1 MSGQLLFQRCALG
14 AFVLWS
20 SACGR
25 AATSAKAPPP
35 AEPSLTEQQWTV
47 SRNPAAPVVELR
59 VVFEGGS
66 ADDPPGFSGLTY
78 VTVMS
83 MLEGRTGELG
93 FADRQR
99 LLFPMAAEISAH
111 VEREQVVFSG
121 RVHRD
126 HLAAFYPLFRDVLLK
141 PAFDQVDF
149 ERVRARTL
157 SHLTQD
163 LRGADDETLGKEVLQ
178 AMLFEGHPYAHP
190 ELGSER
196 GLLALQ
202 REQLIQQ
209 WAEVLCAERVR
220 GAAAGPLDDAFEQ
233 RIKADLAALRTS
245 ACTAQKPLPP
255 GSSLN
260 TRRVWIIDKPEAGS
274 VAISL
279 GMPIAVTR
287 SHPDYAALSLAAAY
301 LGQHRTFAGRLMQKM
316 RGERG
321 LNYGDYAYAEHFV
334 QEGDTRF
341 PMPNV
346 SRRQQYFS
354 VWLRPVRPEQARF
367 ALRMA
372 VRELESFAAD
382 GLSEADFARMQRFA
396 SRYFSLFA
404 QTEQERLGNTLDD
417 RFYAS
422 HAHGA
427 GGEQG
432 PIEPHLSQLTA
443 SFQQLTREQVNA
455 AIRRHILPSRLQ
467 VAMVAPDAGRLA
479 EALVRGDASPIT
491 YNVDKPGAVLAEDKL
506 IESHPL
512 GLVKEQVN
520 VLPLASI
527 FH

>member
-1 MSGQLLFQRCALG
+1 MSRSLAWFRCTW
-14 AFVLWS
+14 VLAVLAS
-20 SACGR
+20 GACGR
-25 AATSAKAPPP
+25 ATPATKAPSS
-35 AEPSLTEQQWTV
+35 EQLSLSDDQWTL
-47 SRNPAAPVVELR
+47 SRNEAAPVVELR

-66 ADDPPGFSGLTY
+66 ADDPPGYAGLTY

-99 LLFPMAAEISAH
+99 LLFPMAAVISAH

-126 HLAAFYPLFRDVLLK
+126 HLEAFYPLFRDVLLQ
-141 PAFDQVDF
+141 PAFDQADF

-190 ELGSER
+190 ELGTEG
-196 GLLALQ
+196 GLLALR
-202 REQLIQQ
+202 REQLIAQ

-220 GAAAGPLDDAFEQ
+220 GAAAGPVDEAFER
-233 RIKADLAALRTS
+233 RIRADLAALRTPACS
-245 ACTAQKPLPP
+245 ARKPLPP

-260 TRRVWIIDKPEAGS
+260 TRRVWIVDKPEAGS

-279 GMPIAVTR
+279 GMPIDVTR
-287 SHPDYAALSLAAAY
+287 GHPDYAALSLAAAY
-301 LGQHRTFAGRLMQKM
+301 LGQHRTFAGRLMRKM

-334 QEGDTRF
+334 QEDDTRF

-354 VWLRPVRPEQARF
+354 LWLRPVRPEQARF

-372 VRELESFAAD
+372 IRELELFVAE

-396 SRYFSLFA
+396 ARCFSLFA

-417 RFYAS
+417 RFY
-422 HAHGA
+422 GTT
-427 GGEQG
+427 
-432 PIEPHLSQLTA
+432 EPHLARLTA
-443 SFQQLTREQVNA
+443 SFEKLTREQVNA
-455 AIRRHILPSRLQ
+455 AIKRHIVPSRLQ
-467 VAMVAPDAGRLA
+467 VAMVAPAAGALA

-491 YNVDKPGAVLAEDKL
+491 YNVDKPESVLAEDKL

-512 GLVKEQVN
+512 GLAKEQVN